1 MAWLSCKWQINFIYG
16 YFYGRSILVTLTV
29 NVVTNNALTTIGDK
43 GVYTGLFPLLQESMP
58 LLSLAMTS
66 EVRTI
71 SESPTHDVIH
81 EGEDQGATAQGEVTG
96 SDV

>member
-1 MAWLSCKWQINFIYG
+1 MVIKWQINFIYR
-16 YFYGRSILVTLTV
+16 YIFYGRSVLVTLTV
-29 NVVTNNALTTIGDK
+29 NVVTNNALTTISDEK
-43 GVYTGLFPLLQESMP
+43 GVYTVLFPLLQESMP

-81 EGEDQGATAQGEVTG
+81 EGGDQGATAQGEVTG